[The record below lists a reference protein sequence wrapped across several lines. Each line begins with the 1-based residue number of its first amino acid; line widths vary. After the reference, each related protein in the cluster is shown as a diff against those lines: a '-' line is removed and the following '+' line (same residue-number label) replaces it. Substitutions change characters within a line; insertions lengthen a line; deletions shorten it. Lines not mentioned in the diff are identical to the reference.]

1 MGVLN
6 VTPDSFSDGG
16 RLFSRG
22 HADLERVLATAH
34 EMIEHGAAILDV
46 GGESTRPGSLPVSVE
61 DECSRVIPVI
71 ERLSELD
78 TIISVDTSKPE
89 VARRALRAGCHLVN
103 DVTGLRDPEMLKTV
117 AETDAAACIMHML
130 GEPRFMQHDPAYT
143 DVVGDVRAFLED
155 RVGACDQAGI
165 DRRRLLLDPGI
176 GFGKRLEHNL
186 ALLRVL
192 EALRVAGLPVLVGI
206 SRKSMLGALTERE
219 VTDRD
224 AVSAVAAALA
234 VEHGASVVR
243 AHDVAMTAD
252 ALKLVTAWHATG

>member
-16 RLFSRG
+16 HLMSRG
-22 HADLERVLATAH
+22 RVDVERVVAAAH
-34 EMIEHGAAILDV
+34 AMIAEGAAILDV
-46 GGESTRPGSLPVSVE
+46 GGESTRPGSLPVAVGE
-61 DECSRVIPVI
+61 ECARVIPVI

-89 VARRALRAGCHLVN
+89 VARLALQAGCHLVN
-103 DVTGLRDPEMLKTV
+103 DVTGLRDPGMLKAV
-117 AETDAAACIMHML
+117 AEAGAAACVMHMR
-130 GEPRFMQHDPAYT
+130 GEPRSMQNEPVYK
-143 DVVGDVRAFLED
+143 DVVSEVRAFLEE
-155 RVGACDQAGI
+155 RLAACDDAGI

-186 ALLRVL
+186 ALLRNL
-192 EALRVAGLPVLVGI
+192 EGLRVAGLPVLVGV
-206 SRKSMLGALTERE
+206 SRKSMLGALTERP

-224 AVSAVAAALA
+224 AMSSVAAALA

-243 AHDVAMTAD
+243 THDVGLTAD
-252 ALKLVTAWHATG
+252 ALKLVTAWHGQG

>member
-16 RLFSRG
+16 RLMKGG
-22 HADLERVLATAH
+22 HVDVERVVAAARK
-34 EMIEHGAAILDV
+34 MIDEGAAILDV
-46 GGESTRPGSLPVSVE
+46 GGESTRPGSLPVSLK

-78 TIISVDTSKPE
+78 TIVSVDTSKPE
-89 VARRALRAGCHLVN
+89 VARLALQAGCHLVN
-103 DVTGLRDPEMLKTV
+103 DVTGLRDPDMLKVV

-130 GEPRFMQHDPAYT
+130 GTPRSMQDEPAYM
-143 DVVGDVRAFLED
+143 DVVGEVRAFLEQ
-155 RVGACDQAGI
+155 RIAVCDDAGI
-165 DRRRLLLDPGI
+165 ARTRLLLDPGI

-186 ALLRVL
+186 ALLRNL
-192 EALRVAGLPVLVGI
+192 ESLQVAGLPVLVGV
-206 SRKSMLGALTERE
+206 SRKRMLGALTERP

-224 AVSAVAAALA
+224 ASSAVAAALA

-243 AHDVAMTAD
+243 AHNVAMTVD
-252 ALKLVTAWHATG
+252 ALKLVEAWRAQG